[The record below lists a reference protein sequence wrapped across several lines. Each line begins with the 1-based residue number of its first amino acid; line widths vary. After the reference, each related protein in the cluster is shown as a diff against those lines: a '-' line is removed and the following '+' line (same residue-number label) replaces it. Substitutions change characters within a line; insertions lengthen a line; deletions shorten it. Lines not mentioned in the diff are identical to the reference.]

1 MAKLEIHRVPV
12 LRDNY
17 VWLAHEA
24 SSNLTAAVDP
34 AVVDPVL
41 AALDA
46 QGWSLTHILNTYHHH
61 DHTGGNLELK
71 EKTGCTI
78 VGSRSDRE
86 RIPGIDVE
94 LEDGDT
100 YEFGNATAQV
110 FDVSGHTLGHIAY
123 WFEES
128 DSLFCGDTI
137 FAMGCGR
144 VIEGAFDQMLGSL
157 DRLKALPAAT
167 QIYCAHEYT
176 QKNGQFALTVE
187 PDNPDLLARMRDVD
201 AKRAQDI
208 ATVPSLMEEEWKTN
222 PFFRADSPHLQE
234 TIGLTGASLV
244 EVFTETRKRKDGF

>member
-41 AALDA
+41 AALDV
-46 QGWSLTHILNTYHHH
+46 QGWSLPHILNTHHHH

-71 EKTGCTI
+71 EKTGFTI

-94 LEDGDT
+94 LVDGDT

-123 WFEES
+123 
-128 DSLFCGDTI
+128 
-137 FAMGCGR
+137 
-144 VIEGAFDQMLGSL
+144 
-157 DRLKALPAAT
+157 
-167 QIYCAHEYT
+167 
-176 QKNGQFALTVE
+176 
-187 PDNPDLLARMRDVD
+187 
-201 AKRAQDI
+201 
-208 ATVPSLMEEEWKTN
+208 
-222 PFFRADSPHLQE
+222 
-234 TIGLTGASLV
+234 
-244 EVFTETRKRKDGF
+244 